1 MNQYVKNTINMAW
14 PAVLE
19 SVSISIAGFIDTLM
33 VSSIGSD
40 AVAAVGLTTQ
50 PKFLGL
56 AFFIATNVAV
66 SALVARRK
74 GQGKKREA
82 NQILFSALILTIVA
96 GILISII
103 CVGFAD
109 GIMRFSGSEEATHDY
124 AVGYF
129 KIIMGGMMFNIITML
144 INAAQRGA
152 GNTRIA
158 MRTNLVSNGI
168 NIVFNYLLINGNLGF
183 PKLGIKGAAIAT
195 VIGTIV
201 ACIMS
206 IGSLYKSEFLGFKE
220 LICCE
225 FRKVKD
231 SLIGIFK
238 ISYSVFIEQILLRI
252 GFMAVAIMA
261 AKQGSDGLAAHQ
273 VAMNIM
279 SLAFSFGDGMQS
291 ATVTL
296 IGQSLGR
303 NEPENAKLYRKIS
316 LRIGNIMSVI
326 FAVVY
331 LLLGGAIYGLFFE
344 EQHIIDIGIDIMRL
358 MIFIVLFQIIQ
369 VINMGCLRG
378 AGDVLFTTFT
388 STISVTIIRPLASYI
403 MCYGLGL
410 GIMGIWIGVL
420 MDQVCRFTLTTFRFR
435 NDKWTKIKI

>member
-1 MNQYVKNTINMAW
+1 MNRYLKNTINMAW

-19 SVSISIAGFIDTLM
+19 SISISIAGFIDTLM
-33 VSSIGSD
+33 VSSISSD

-56 AFFIATNVAV
+56 ALFIATNVAV

-74 GQGKKREA
+74 GQENKREA
-82 NQILFSALILTIVA
+82 NQILFSAAILTVMA
-96 GILISII
+96 GILISIF
-103 CVGFAD
+103 CVTFAE
-109 GIMRFSGSEEATHDY
+109 GIMRISGSEEVTHDY

-129 KIIMGGMMFNIITML
+129 RIIMGCMIFNIISML

-168 NIVFNYLLINGNLGF
+168 NILFNYLLINGKLGF
-183 PKLGIKGAAIAT
+183 PKLGIEGAAIAT
-195 VIGTIV
+195 VIGTV
-201 ACIMS
+201 AACIMS
-206 IGSLYKSEFLGFKE
+206 IGSLYRSEFLGFKE
-220 LICCE
+220 LAMCKLA
-225 FRKVKD
+225 RVK
-231 SLIGIFK
+231 STLISIFK
-238 ISYSVFIEQILLRI
+238 ISYSVFLEQILLRV
-252 GFMAVAIMA
+252 GFMTVAVMA

-273 VAMNIM
+273 VGMNIM

-291 ATVTL
+291 ATVAL

-303 NEPENAKLYRKIS
+303 NEPENAKCYRKIS
-316 LRIGNIMSVI
+316 LRIGNVTSVI
-326 FAVVY
+326 FAMVY
-331 LLLGGAIYGLFFE
+331 LLFGGAIYGLFFK
-344 EQHIIDIGIDIMRL
+344 EQHIIDIGINIMRI

-388 STISVTIIRPLASYI
+388 STISVTVIRPVASYI
-403 MCYGLGL
+403 MCYVFGL

-420 MDQVCRFTLTTFRFR
+420 MDQVCRFTLTTIRFR